1 MFPCHLLSKDE
12 LINPPCVLNACMLY
26 LQNNTYRHTFMHM
39 HNHFEQPMCL
49 IRDRARTY
57 IHVHAYPV
65 HILKILIQIETHTFS
80 FMHTCIL
87 IHAYVLTHAY
97 TYQFERSVCAY
108 KDIVEAAAAKADAEC
123 RASMMQHFTRCCQL
137 EWMFWDAA
145 LQLQSWPKF
154 ENSN

>member
-1 MFPCHLLSKDE
+1 
-12 LINPPCVLNACMLY
+12 
-26 LQNNTYRHTFMHM
+26 
-39 HNHFEQPMCL
+39 
-49 IRDRARTY
+49 
-57 IHVHAYPV
+57 
-65 HILKILIQIETHTFS
+65 
-80 FMHTCIL
+80 
-87 IHAYVLTHAY
+87 
-97 TYQFERSVCAY
+97 VCAY